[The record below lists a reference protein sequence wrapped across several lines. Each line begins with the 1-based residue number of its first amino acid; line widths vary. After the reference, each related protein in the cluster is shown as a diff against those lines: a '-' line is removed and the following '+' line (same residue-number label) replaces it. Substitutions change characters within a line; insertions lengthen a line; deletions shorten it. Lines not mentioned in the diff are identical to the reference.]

1 MNYGG
6 SPYHKQRL
14 QKKNLYISNLKLPG
28 GLGSTHRVIV
38 ILDSEL
44 NTVGPYGPDDDDD
57 DGGGGG
63 DGDDDDDGGGDD
75 DDDDDDGDDDDNNNN
90 ATNQQICM

>member
-14 QKKNLYISNLKLPG
+14 KIQKKNFYISNHKLPG
-28 GLGSTHRVIV
+28 GLGSTHTIIE

-44 NTVGPYGPDDDDD
+44 NTVGPYGPEDD
-57 DGGGGG
+57 
-63 DGDDDDDGGGDD
+63 
-75 DDDDDDGDDDDNNNN
+75 DDDDNNNN
-90 ATNQQICM
+90 KATNQQICL